1 MNRAVLLK
9 RIAKSI
15 NATRYLEIGVQRGH
29 TFSKMDFPVKVGVD
43 PDKRSAATVHMGSDN
58 YFATLDP
65 DTKFDL
71 IFIDGL
77 HHADQVVRDVEN
89 ALKHLSEGGVIV
101 CHDCD
106 PPTKISGMRQQCAG
120 VWCGDVWKAW
130 LELRTKLDAE
140 MYVVDTDL
148 GCGVIVPSNETN
160 RTDKSIPETWEAFQD
175 DKHFWLK
182 LVKIEAFER
191 RWPVSAQP
199 AY

>member
-77 HHADQVVRDVEN
+77 QPCRP
-89 ALKHLSEGGVIV
+89 S
-101 CHDCD
+101 C
-106 PPTKISGMRQQCAG
+106 P
-120 VWCGDVWKAW
+120 
-130 LELRTKLDAE
+130 
-140 MYVVDTDL
+140 
-148 GCGVIVPSNETN
+148 GCGK
-160 RTDKSIPETWEAFQD
+160 R
-175 DKHFWLK
+175 
-182 LVKIEAFER
+182 IEAFVGR
-191 RWPVSAQP
+191 RRDRLPRLRPTNKNQWDAPTMRRCVVW
-199 AY
+199 